1 MSGGVSSFPMD
12 GRIEN
17 ELFRL
22 ADHALY
28 RAKASGRKRVRL
40 AYEINM
46 VPETTHYTHMQM
58 GRFLKMAKEMD
69 LMKPIFCALQ
79 SMIFSPNMG

>member
-12 GRIEN
+12 GTTEN

-28 RAKASGRKRVRL
+28 RAKASGRKQVRL
-40 AYEINM
+40 AYEKYT
-46 VPETTHYTHMQM
+46 VP
-58 GRFLKMAKEMD
+58 
-69 LMKPIFCALQ
+69 
-79 SMIFSPNMG
+79 